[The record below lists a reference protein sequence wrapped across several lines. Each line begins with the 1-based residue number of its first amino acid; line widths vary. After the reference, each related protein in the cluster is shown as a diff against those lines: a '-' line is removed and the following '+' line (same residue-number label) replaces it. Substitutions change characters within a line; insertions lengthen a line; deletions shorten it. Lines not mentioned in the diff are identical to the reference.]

1 MVSLECLKVLDFPKK
16 VITITSDVD
25 YNNKVILNDSMALI
39 AIDNF
44 FGRKPPYV

>member
-1 MVSLECLKVLDFPKK
+1 MEGLPRVFENDRVPKK

-44 FGRKPPYV
+44 LV